1 MEERVAGRE
10 GKERRHTTLKIKA
23 MKWRGSGRK
32 GSREEFRSIAT
43 EGLSQDCPSGMA
55 GILQE

>member
-1 MEERVAGRE
+1 MSHNLEDQSHEVERE
-10 GKERRHTTLKIKA
+10 GKKE
-23 MKWRGSGRK
+23 
-32 GSREEFRSIAT
+32 GSREEFRFIVT